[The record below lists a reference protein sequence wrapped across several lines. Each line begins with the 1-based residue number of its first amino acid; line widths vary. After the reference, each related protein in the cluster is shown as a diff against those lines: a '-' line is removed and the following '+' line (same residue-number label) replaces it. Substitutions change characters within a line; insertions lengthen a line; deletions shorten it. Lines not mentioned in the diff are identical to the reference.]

1 MEQSSGTVLVNTVD
15 ENKSR
20 YTNRD
25 YQRALI
31 ARKIQN
37 TVRRPLTRNFMNI
50 VKQNLLKN
58 CPITSTEDIM
68 AAEDIFG
75 PNLGSLKGKMARR
88 GGKHVAID

>member
-58 CPITSTEDIM
+58 CPITTEDIM
-68 AAEDIFG
+68 AAEDV
-75 PNLGSLKGKMARR
+75 LGTNVQSLR
-88 GGKHVAID
+88 GNGSAENTL